1 MVKFSRIFVILLALL
16 LPVSCFAT
24 SHDPVLKE
32 NTLGAFY
39 VDAGRIFNIYLAQA
53 VEIMKPENKE
63 KLAEIEEK
71 MRQYVPSSFKLS
83 ELFVKLEGFAKKGI
97 FLPDGAMWFSIDAD
111 FRPALSIKARIKPL
125 EFFEYLESLMG
136 KSKAIPQKRE
146 KDLIQFEIPT
156 SDFNLHLSI
165 KPDGIFLQ
173 PVNEKPAPTGKQW
186 QNLTDKTAEA
196 KTLIAAEVD
205 MNAIKG
211 VFARNMQNARHS
223 NCIANLRV
231 LTAALEMYGMDN
243 QDPLKTLD
251 QKLLVGKKYLTGEL
265 KCPEGGTYSM
275 TAGAKSENSEISCS
289 SHGSVRVPAR
299 SEQANGLIPAQL
311 KPFEML
317 RINVGIDLA
326 ELNIKLNDKN
336 ILEQWL
342 AIGKQ
347 QLQAI
352 RHMAENQLGQL
363 PEADK
368 QKGLQMLNS
377 VKLSAENE
385 WLNVSVSGLDEKT
398 MIAGFA
404 GAIGAAAAI
413 AIPNFVKA
421 RENAHSRSCQAKCLM
436 LHGACEMYAM
446 DKGKLPPDLK
456 IETLVAEGYLKSVPV
471 CSEKGN
477 YSIKQVGDEIKV
489 ECSLHP
495 AD

>member
-1 MVKFSRIFVILLALL
+1 MVKFSRLFVLFLVLF
-16 LPVSCFAT
+16 LPVSCFAA
-24 SHDPVLKE
+24 SHGPVLKE

-39 VDAGRIFNIYLAQA
+39 IDAGRIFNIYSTQA
-53 VEIMKPENKE
+53 AEIMKPENRE

-71 MRQYVPSSFKLS
+71 MRQYVPAGFKLS
-83 ELFVKLEGFAKKGI
+83 EMFVKLEGFARKEI

-136 KSKAIPQKRE
+136 KSQAVPQKRE

-156 SDFNLHLSI
+156 SDFNMHLSI

-173 PVNEKPAPTGKQW
+173 PVNEKSAPAGKQW
-186 QNLTDKTAEA
+186 QSLTGRAANA
-196 KTLIAAEVD
+196 KTLVAAEVD

-211 VFARNMQNARHS
+211 VFSRNMQNARHS

-231 LTAALEMYGMDN
+231 LSAAVEMYGMDN
-243 QDPLKTLD
+243 QDSLKALD
-251 QKLLVGKKYLTGEL
+251 QKLLIEKKYLTEEMR
-265 KCPEGGTYSM
+265 CPEGGAYSM
-275 TAGAKSENSEISCS
+275 TAGANSETSEISCS
-289 SHGSVRVPAR
+289 SHGSVRVPATSEDAR
-299 SEQANGLIPAQL
+299 SFIPAQL
-311 KPFEML
+311 QPFEML

-377 VKLSAENE
+377 VKLSADSE
-385 WLNVSVSGLDEKT
+385 WLNISVSGLDEKT
-398 MIAGFA
+398 MISGFA

-421 RENAHSRSCQAKCLM
+421 RENAQNKSCDANRRM
-436 LHGACEMYAM
+436 LSGACEMYLM

-456 IETLVAEGYLKSVPV
+456 IETLVKEGYLKSAPV
-471 CSEKGN
+471 CFQKGI
-477 YSIKQVGDEIKV
+477 YSIKQVGDEVKV
-489 ECSLHP
+489 ECSQHP